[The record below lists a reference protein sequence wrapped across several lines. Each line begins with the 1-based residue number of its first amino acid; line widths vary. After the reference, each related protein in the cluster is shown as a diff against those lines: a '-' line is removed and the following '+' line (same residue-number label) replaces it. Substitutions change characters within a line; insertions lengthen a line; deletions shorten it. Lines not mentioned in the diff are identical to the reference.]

1 MDDLPYLKF
10 INEDF
15 YKANGLT
22 LSGLQRNPESAE
34 YAACSFYLNENKIVY
49 RLSKT
54 TPTKNGQFV
63 TIWKRNDKGQTEPF
77 DITDDFD
84 YIIITAALTE
94 RLGQFTFPKSVLAE
108 KGIITQNGK
117 AGKRGFRVYP
127 PWDQPVSAQ
136 AEKTQ
141 RWQTPYFVEIERN
154 GSTRS
159 DLVRCLF
166 HLAR

>member
-15 YKANGLT
+15 YEANALT
-22 LSGLQRNPESAE
+22 LSGLQRNPEGAE
-34 YAACSFYLNENKIVY
+34 YAACSFYLNENKIKY
-49 RLSKT
+49 RLSKI

-84 YIIITAALTE
+84 YIIITSVFTE
-94 RLGQFTFPKSVLAE
+94 RLGQFIFPKSVLAE
-108 KGIITQNGK
+108 KGIITHNGK
-117 AGKRGFRVYP
+117 AGKRGIRVYP
-127 PWDQPVSAQ
+127 PWDQPASTQ

-141 RWQTPYFVEIERN
+141 RWQIPYFVEIERN

-159 DLVRCLF
+159 DLVMRLPIF
-166 HLAR
+166 AK